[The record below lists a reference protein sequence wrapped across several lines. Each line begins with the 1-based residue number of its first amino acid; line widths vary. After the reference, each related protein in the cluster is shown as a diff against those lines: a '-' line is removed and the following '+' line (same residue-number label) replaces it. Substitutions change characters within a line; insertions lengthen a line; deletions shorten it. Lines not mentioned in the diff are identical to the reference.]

1 MGKACWLEQ
10 FFPVESEM
18 WGSPYS
24 HVDGPQSRTRLLA
37 IWRTTPTT
45 FFLQLGLISEGS
57 TILQNSVSRW
67 GRIIQILRQGKPNTQ
82 TIPDPG
88 SLCTV
93 LKISDPQGT
102 RHPGRNEVKVTQG
115 CYRKARWTKTTGGW
129 RTLLSSERP
138 NHRCHIPPSETWRKR
153 RPPRG
158 NTLFW
163 PRALEPERLHSISY
177 SPFKKIGF

>member
-115 CYRKARWTKTTGGW
+115 CYRKARRDKDHGRLKNLAVIRKTQPQMSHSSLRNLEKEEATKRKHTFLAKSP
-129 RTLLSSERP
+129 RTRKTSFHIILS
-138 NHRCHIPPSETWRKR
+138 
-153 RPPRG
+153 
-158 NTLFW
+158 F
-163 PRALEPERLHSISY
+163 
-177 SPFKKIGF
+177 